1 MERQK
6 ERAAEKERLRQQ
18 QLEEQDR
25 REREAIAA
33 ANLSQEEKE
42 HLMKEHEKN
51 IKKLQVGDL
60 PVKGWGGGV
69 VYCQCELE
77 SQLLL
82 PNEEELVNNFE
93 DVCVFACMLM

>member
-18 QLEEQDR
+18 QLEERDR

-42 HLMKEHEKN
+42 RLMKEHEKN

-60 PVKGWGGGV
+60 
-69 VYCQCELE
+69 
-77 SQLLL
+77 LLCVCAVSYTHLTL
-82 PNEEELVNNFE
+82 PTSLRV
-93 DVCVFACMLM
+93 

>member
-1 MERQK
+1 MVG
-6 ERAAEKERLRQQ
+6 
-18 QLEEQDR
+18 
-25 REREAIAA
+25 REGPCRTRIEGWWRVGGVPVGQGVKVVGGVPVGQGK
-33 ANLSQEEKE
+33 QE
-42 HLMKEHEKN
+42 
-51 IKKLQVGDL
+51 
-60 PVKGWGGGV
+60 GGV